1 MVYNVFSKLIC
12 ILVMAEGGGVYEPP
26 TEKTPLIPGTE
37 DGDYDDD
44 DPWPGIDWSTIPIDD
59 PETTHPLNQAVLPP
73 HTLKMVKNTK

>member
-37 DGDYDDD
+37 DDDYDDD
-44 DPWPGIDWSTIPIDD
+44 DPWPGRDWSTIPIDD
-59 PETTHPLNQAVLPP
+59 PETTQPFKPGGASTPYP
-73 HTLKMVKNTK
+73 EDVKNTK